1 VEPVAAGTNEPDG
14 LFALPEGAR
23 VVRRRRSPA
32 RRSRPEVTYVPV
44 PDPALVPQRS
54 VAAPVGPPLSGME
67 EVGTGL
73 LDRLDMMQRVA
84 ASAPPGPL
92 LVNAGPGTGKTHTLT
107 HRIAYL
113 IADLDVPPRECVAI
127 TRDARAAEELRTR
140 LTGLLGER
148 AADVVVA
155 SLDALAGAEPWRH
168 VFVDDLHD
176 FTAEEYEVL
185 RGLGGDGEFVSA
197 TGDADQTLTEGQ
209 PDLLE
214 RFTAEHTDTR
224 VFRLTRNYRS
234 LETILATAGLLVSPV
249 AVARSR
255 LLQPCRREPTAIPP
269 VQRYAAADEAEETGV
284 IADIVTRLSRLGVP
298 SAEIGVLWL
307 DEPRQV
313 AGAASL
319 RLTAAVGREFRVVIV
334 PGVDSEAVPV
344 DTAGRRRLFVA
355 LTRAR
360 DLVYLTHVGA
370 PSPLLAEMHSG
381 LVRVYGHVPDEVA
394 KAEQPRLL

>member
-1 VEPVAAGTNEPDG
+1 MEPVAAGTNEPDG

-32 RRSRPEVTYVPV
+32 RRSRPEITYAPV
-44 PDPALVPQRS
+44 PDPVLMPQRS

-92 LVNAGPGTGKTHTLT
+92 LINAGPGTGKTHTLT

-113 IADLDVPPRECVAI
+113 IADLDVPARECVAV
-127 TRDARAAEELRTR
+127 TRSPRAAAELRTR
-140 LTGLLGER
+140 LAALLGER
-148 AADVVVA
+148 AKEVTAA
-155 SLDALAGAEPWRH
+155 PLGALAGAEPWRH
-168 VFVDDLHD
+168 LFVDDLHD
-176 FTAEEYEVL
+176 FTEAEYGQL
-185 RGLGGDGEFVSA
+185 RELGGDGQLVSA

-214 RFTAEHTDTR
+214 RFTTEHTDTR

-255 LLQPCRREPTAIPP
+255 LLQPVRRETPASPP
-269 VQRYAAADEAEETGV
+269 VQRYAAADEAEEAGV
-284 IADIVTRLSRLGVP
+284 VADIVTRLSRLGVP
-298 SAEIGVLWL
+298 APEIGVLWFG
-307 DEPRQV
+307 DPKQIT
-313 AGAASL
+313 GATSL
-319 RLTAAVGREFRVVIV
+319 RLADAVGREFRVVIV
-334 PGVDSEAVPV
+334 PGVDAEAVPV
-344 DTAGRRRLFVA
+344 DTANRRRLFVA

-360 DLVYLTHVGA
+360 DLAYLTHVGN
-370 PSPLLAEMHSG
+370 PSPLLSEMHSG
-381 LVRVYGHVPDEVA
+381 LVRVYGHVPDEQA
-394 KAEQPRLL
+394 KGEQPRLL